1 MSQERDRKIHV
12 DKIFKINW
20 CLYIAQEQTQISIIQ
35 IIYELSLII
44 MNELTGYIINFG

>member
-1 MSQERDRKIHV
+1 MSQERDRKKYV

-35 IIYELSLII
+35 IIYELTLI
-44 MNELTGYIINFG
+44 MMKFELI